1 MVPRSALPGFWI
13 FMYRVSPITYIV
25 SAMLSTG
32 VGQNAV
38 RCSELEL
45 LVFQPRANQ
54 TCAEYL
60 EAFPIGALYNPSA
73 TENCMYCPMAS
84 TDQFLASTD
93 IFYSHRYRDY
103 ALIWAY
109 IVFNVCAAFFLY
121 WLVRVPKKGNWTKML
136 GIR

>member
-1 MVPRSALPGFWI
+1 MVPRPDLPDLWI
-13 FMYRVSPITYIV
+13 FMYRVSPITYII

-54 TCAEYL
+54 TCSQYL
-60 EAFPIGALYNPSA
+60 ESFPVGAVYNPSA
-73 TENCMYCPMAS
+73 TENCQYCPMAS

-93 IFYSHRYRDY
+93 ISYTNRYRDY
-103 ALIWAY
+103 ALVWAY

-121 WLVRVPKKGNWTKML
+121 WLVRVPKKDNWTRLL
-136 GIR
+136 GIP